1 MCGIAGFYSNDS
13 RWGRADLKRMTDSIK
28 HRGPDAEGHFLH
40 EGFGLGHRR
49 LSIIDLSEAS
59 NQPFTSAD
67 GRYVMTYNGEVYNF
81 KEVAAKL
88 KIQTK
93 TTSDTEVIIEAFAQK
108 GPSFVEMLNGMFV
121 MAILDKAENK
131 LFIFR
136 DRLGIK
142 PLYYSLEKG
151 SLLFGSELKVVTEM
165 LQKTTINS
173 EAVAKFLHMGYIP
186 EPISIFNEVA
196 KFPAGSYGVLEG
208 GKMNITQY
216 WNPADKVGTEVIT
229 DEKTGVDQLENLLK
243 DSVDKRLMSD
253 VPFGTFLSGG
263 IDSSTVTALAQASR
277 DQKINTFSIGSSDAG
292 HDESEFA
299 RAVAKHLGTEH
310 HEYTVTENDALE
322 LIPTL
327 LDSYDEP
334 YADSSAVPTM
344 LVSKMARQEV
354 TMTLSGDGG
363 DELFMGYGAYAWAY
377 RLSKEPFKTFRKP
390 IAGLLSLGNDHKKR
404 GGKVFNWSREDHIP
418 SHIFSQEQNLFS
430 EAEVEKLMVNPS
442 AAAPE
447 DQLVKTARNLDPAER
462 QAFYDLRYYLKDDLL
477 TKVDR
482 ASMKYSL
489 ETRVPILDHRIVEF
503 ALNVSPSLKMKG
515 GEMKHLLKQVLYRH
529 VPKEIFDRP
538 KKGFSIPLVRWLK
551 TDLAYL
557 IDTYLTEE
565 KILEAG
571 LVNWSVV
578 EGLKSGFR
586 SGQDHLYNRLWL
598 LIILHQWFEKS
609 VKK

>member
-1 MCGIAGFYSNDS
+1 
-13 RWGRADLKRMTDSIK
+13 MTDSIK
-28 HRGPDAEGHFLH
+28 HRGPDAEGNFLKD
-40 EGFGLGHRR
+40 GFGLGHRR
-49 LSIIDLSEAS
+49 LSILDLSEAS
-59 NQPFTSAD
+59 DQPFTSAD

-81 KEVAAKL
+81 KVVAAELNIK
-88 KIQTK
+88 TR
-93 TTSDTEVIIEAFAQK
+93 TTSDTEVIVEAFALK
-108 GPSFVEMLNGMFV
+108 GPSMVEMLNGMFA
-121 MAILDKAENK
+121 MAILDTQENK

-142 PLYYSLEKG
+142 PLYYSLDEG
-151 SLLFGSELKVVTEM
+151 NLLFGSELKVVTELLESPTM
-165 LQKTTINS
+165 NQ
-173 EAVAKFLHMGYIP
+173 EAIAKFLHMGYIP
-186 EPISIFNEVA
+186 EPISIFNEVS
-196 KFPAGSYGVLEG
+196 KFPAGSYGVFENGELSI
-208 GKMNITQY
+208 KTY
-216 WNPADKVGTEVIT
+216 WNPVHKVRTEVIT
-229 DEKTGVDQLENLLK
+229 DEKTGVDQLENLLM

-277 DQKINTFSIGSSDAG
+277 DERINTFSIGSSDAG

-299 RAVAKHLGTEH
+299 SAVAKHLGTEH
-310 HEYTVTENDALE
+310 HEYTVTEKDALD

-377 RLSKEPFKTFRKP
+377 RLNKEPFKTLRKP
-390 IAGLLSLGNDHKKR
+390 IARLLSIGDDHKKR
-404 GGKVFNWSREDHIP
+404 GGKVFDWNREDHLP

-430 EAEVEKLMVNPS
+430 EKEVNDLMIAS
-442 AAAPE
+442 FISAPE
-447 DQLVKTARNLDPAER
+447 DQIVKTARNLDPAEI
-462 QAFYDLRYYLKDDLL
+462 QALYDIRYYLKDDLL

-482 ASMKYSL
+482 ATMKYSL

-503 ALNVSPSLKMKG
+503 ALNVSPALKLRNG
-515 GEMKHLLKQVLYRH
+515 DMKHLLKQVLYRH

-538 KKGFSIPLVRWLK
+538 KKGFSIPLVKWLK
-551 TDLAYL
+551 GDLAYL
-557 IDTYLTEE
+557 IDRYLTEQNIE
-565 KILEAG
+565 DAD
-571 LVNWSVV
+571 LVRWSVV
-578 EGLKSGFR
+578 SGLITKFR

-598 LIILHQWFEKS
+598 LIVLHQWHERFTKT
-609 VKK
+609 